1 MKFLS
6 GRRKAPFTDR
16 IASRFAFWV
25 INGHPPPDQPALDQL
40 ERERRRHLQW
50 LLVQLA
56 IYASFGGFLSMAA
69 PDAAVVIAPV
79 VLLLAAPTIWRLGR
93 DWRATPALFEAVDHE
108 HELVR
113 EVERACERSE
123 HVARYRKRLGKMKR
137 PLLRIEAVAMVAVP
151 DLDEQHWRLEEQAP
165 DAS

>member
-1 MKFLS
+1 MKLLT
-6 GRRKAPFTDR
+6 GGRKAPFTDR
-16 IASRFAFWV
+16 IASRFAFWI
-25 INGHPPPDQPALDQL
+25 INGHAPPDQAALDQL

-56 IYASFGGFLSMAA
+56 IYFSFGGFLALAA
-69 PDAAVVIAPV
+69 PDAMVFVAAVA
-79 VLLLAAPTIWRLGR
+79 LLVAAPTLWRLGR

-108 HELVR
+108 HDLVQ
-113 EVERACERSE
+113 EVERACGRSE
-123 HVARYRKRLGKMKR
+123 HVARYRKRLRKLKR

-151 DLDEQHWRLEEQAP
+151 DLDEQHWRLDEQAP